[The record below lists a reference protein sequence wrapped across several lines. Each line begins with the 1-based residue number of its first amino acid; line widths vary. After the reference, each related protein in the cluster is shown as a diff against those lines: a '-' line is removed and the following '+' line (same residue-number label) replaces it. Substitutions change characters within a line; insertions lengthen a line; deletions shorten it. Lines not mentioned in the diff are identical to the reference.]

1 MSQSQ
6 PTTLRVNAERL
17 RADFEALSAIG
28 ATPEGGVHRPALSPA
43 HLAARGWFRERI
55 TSAGLE
61 LRIDGAGNH
70 SARLPSAS
78 PNAPTLL
85 LGSHLDS
92 VPNGGRFDGALG
104 VLCALEVL
112 RTLQDAGRFLP
123 VDLEAIDL
131 TDEEG
136 AHLGLLGSRA
146 IAGLLAKEDLDHL
159 LENPASAEALNH
171 TGLTVEGIL
180 SARRKADSLAGYLEV
195 HIEQGSRLEQ
205 AGTEIGAVTGIVG
218 IRWHRLSFIG
228 RADHAG
234 TTPMEDRRDAA
245 QGASAFALA
254 ARQIVL
260 DRFPGCV
267 ANVGRMTFS
276 PGAFNVVPATVQVA
290 LEHRAPDPDRLEEME
305 QVLLSEAR
313 TRAERFGLE
322 LAVKRLEAINP
333 MPMDAGMQETIHRA
347 AEDLGLSHVSLPS
360 GAGHD
365 AQSLARLCPA
375 GMIFVPSVG
384 GRSHSGQEYTEW
396 QDCVN
401 GANVM
406 LHSVLELCQKS

>member
-1 MSQSQ
+1 MTQ
-6 PTTLRVNAERL
+6 PKAATLRVNAERL
-17 RADFEALSAIG
+17 RADFDALSAIG

-43 HLAARGWFRERI
+43 HLSARAWFRERLAD
-55 TSAGLE
+55 AGLE
-61 LRIDGAGNH
+61 LCVDGAGNQ
-70 SARLPSAS
+70 SARLPSLS
-78 PNAPTLL
+78 PGARTLL

-112 RTLQDAGRFLP
+112 RTLQDAGIALP
-123 VDLEAIDL
+123 IHLEAIDL

-146 IAGLLAKEDLDHL
+146 IAGLLSKSDLDHL
-159 LENPASAEALNH
+159 LEKPASAEALDRA
-171 TGLTVEGIL
+171 GLTVEGIL
-180 SARRKADSLAGYLEV
+180 SARREAGSLAGYLEV
-195 HIEQGSRLEQ
+195 HIEQGSRLER
-205 AGTEIGAVTGIVG
+205 AGTEIGVVTGIVG
-218 IRWHRLSFIG
+218 IRWHRLSFVG

-267 ANVGRMTFS
+267 ANVGQMAFS
-276 PGAFNVVPATVQVA
+276 PGAFNIVPAQVEVA
-290 LEHRAPDPDRLEEME
+290 LEHRAADPAHLDEME
-305 QVLLSEAR
+305 QVLLSEAQ
-313 TRAERFGLE
+313 TQAERFGLQLE
-322 LAVKRLEAINP
+322 VTRLEAIDP
-333 MPMDAGMQETIHRA
+333 MPMEADVQATIHRA
-347 AEDLGLSHVSLPS
+347 AEDLGLSHIPLTS

-365 AQSLARLCPA
+365 AQSLAHLCPA
-375 GMIFVPSVG
+375 GMIFVPSVN

-401 GANVM
+401 GANVL
-406 LHSVLELCQKS
+406 LHSVLGLC

>member
-1 MSQSQ
+1 MTPSQA
-6 PTTLRVNAERL
+6 TLRVNAERL
-17 RADFEALSAIG
+17 RADFETLATIG
-28 ATPEGGVHRPALSPA
+28 ATPEGGVHRPALSLA
-43 HLAARGWFRERI
+43 HLAARAWFRERLAD
-55 TSAGLE
+55 AGLE
-61 LRIDGAGNH
+61 LYVDGAGNQ
-70 SARLPSAS
+70 SARLPSLS
-78 PNAPTLL
+78 PGARTLL

-112 RTLQDAGRFLP
+112 QTVQDAGIALP
-123 VDLEAIDL
+123 VHLEAIDF

-136 AHLGLLGSRA
+136 AHMGLLGSRA
-146 IAGLLAKEDLDHL
+146 IAGLLSERDLDHL
-159 LENPASAEALNH
+159 LENPTSAEALDRS
-171 TGLTVEGIL
+171 GLTVEGIL
-180 SARRKADSLAGYLEV
+180 GARREGESLAGYLEV
-195 HIEQGSRLEQ
+195 HIEQGSRLER
-205 AGTEIGAVTGIVG
+205 AGAAIGVVTGIVG
-218 IRWHRLSFIG
+218 IRWHRLTFVG

-245 QGASAFALA
+245 QGACALALA

-267 ANVGRMTFS
+267 ANVGQMAFH
-276 PGAFNVVPATVQVA
+276 PGAFNVVPAKAEVA
-290 LEHRAPDPDRLEEME
+290 LEHRAPDLAQLEEME

-313 TRAERFGLE
+313 AQAERFGLQSE
-322 LAVKRLEAINP
+322 TKRLEAIDP
-333 MPMDAGMQETIHRA
+333 TPMDAGVQATIHRA
-347 AEDLGLSHVSLPS
+347 AEDLGLSYMPLAS

-384 GRSHSGQEYTEW
+384 GRSHSGQEYTKW

-401 GANVM
+401 GANVL
-406 LHSVLELCQKS
+406 LHSMLGWEERV